1 MNVGADVTDLLS
13 LNARFSDAEREVAR
27 KVRALGERLLP
38 QMPGYWERGE
48 TPQHLT
54 RDIHALGIVGGTI
67 AGYGCPGLSHLA
79 VAVATFEFARIDGS
93 LQTLFGGH
101 SSLAMATIDLL
112 GADEQK
118 ARWLPAMARME
129 RIGAFALTEPE
140 HGSDA
145 IAIETRAH
153 NDGTAWV
160 LNGRKR
166 WIGNGVRA
174 DNLIVFARDDAG
186 DVGAFVLER
195 PLDGFTATAID
206 GKGAYRAMTNA
217 DITLENVRIPLD
229 NRLAKAKTFADATKA
244 LTLTRYGVAW
254 SCLGHAVACFE
265 LARDHVLARRQF
277 GAPLAAFQLVQ
288 DRLARMLAGIVT
300 MHLLALR
307 MCELAAAD
315 ELTPAIAALGKMN
328 NAKEA
333 RRIAADARDLLGGD
347 GILLDRHVIR
357 HQSDMEVIYTYE
369 GTDFMQ
375 ALMVG
380 REITGIPAFAPA
392 HTARPRRDA
401 ERDPVS

>member
-1 MNVGADVTDLLS
+1 MSVDDGADLLG
-13 LNARFSDAEREVAR
+13 LNARYTPAERDVAS
-27 KVRALGERLLP
+27 KVRALGAKLLP
-38 QMPGYWERGE
+38 EMADFWERGE
-48 TPQHLT
+48 TPHKFT
-54 RDIHALGIVGGTI
+54 SDIHALGIVGGTI

-79 VAVATFEFARIDGS
+79 VGLATFEFARIDGS
-93 LQTLFGGH
+93 LQTLFSGH

-112 GADEQK
+112 GSHEQK

-145 IAIETRAH
+145 IAIETLAH
-153 NDGTAWV
+153 DDGGSWV

-174 DNLIVFARDDAG
+174 DNLIVFARDDRG
-186 DVGAFVLER
+186 DVGAFVVER
-195 PLDGFTATAID
+195 PVNGLSATAIE

-217 DITLENVRIPLD
+217 DIVLDNVRVPRD

-265 LARDHVLARRQF
+265 IARDHVLARHQF

-307 MCELAAAD
+307 LCELAEAD
-315 ELTPAIAALGKMN
+315 ALTPAAAALAKMN

-380 REITGIPAFAPA
+380 REITGIAAFGPALA
-392 HTARPRRDA
+392 HSRRAA
-401 ERDPVS
+401 EKETVS